1 MSVEAVNSKSDGFS
15 WKGFLNELNITAS
28 GINER
33 KSLIDSKLLPAISAH
48 PIEDREL
55 VQIIV
60 SLKPT
65 IELYVDKQSRELVLQ
80 VLRELAAKK
89 ASVFVK
95 AIAGVLDAE
104 VESAQPKTI
113 GHPDSIPSVVAKRF
127 VLLSWINEA
136 LVVPVVQ
143 LKADPETLAG
153 DAAWKHL
160 VVLAARL
167 LWGVA
172 PAGPK
177 ARSAK
182 HASISSSAHH
192 GVWRMLRGCPS
203 VIGPMLSVLL
213 DEAASS
219 EFAAVLMGNIISTAV
234 RLRSDQKE
242 NNGSAVDA
250 VEKVKEPIVAFIDKV
265 LIGSKTP
272 VSYSSVAD
280 MRDFLRFYVGGE
292 FEKQFKATIS
302 KMLLRSPE
310 VVLPTCLWLLQSL
323 DAETVDLS
331 AIYLG
336 MFADQLAS
344 NLIKSSNASV
354 RQTAVQIFALLSNT
368 PTTAEAAAKAADI
381 ATKPLIAGRYTQAEQ
396 RTEMYRL
403 LGNVRA
409 GPGNGW
415 ASAAAIVPAL
425 LKMTGKETVD
435 QPVRALFFALG
446 KQFRVLL
453 RHLSSDDAEGRAA
466 CIDVVKGFCEAAKKG
481 LALPDRSAVLR
492 LAWAADAVGE
502 PLWQVG
508 ASAIDGHGWAK
519 EHVAPL
525 VAALAAIA
533 QKTSGSPLA
542 AAGGTL
548 DAHVGVAL
556 ALRPSSEDDAG
567 MGEKMVS
574 LVAGPEK
581 SLLLWDK
588 AFHKC
593 TGDRE
598 SLWLLRSAQMLYAR
612 GCNDAR
618 IARLLMWV
626 ICEFP
631 EPRRQTAGEV
641 LQTLRQMAAPDSLRL
656 WTLVGPSVIS
666 CLAAQKRA
674 VGRSSWHDVLVAAAG
689 GQCSDKMQLLVD
701 MALAA
706 HYPAAATEGRQGSL
720 WISLTQRLSVD
731 PGELCADKISELLQT
746 VRASMADGPG
756 AEDRAAALA
765 LVRDLVFIGGESV
778 ARRVL
783 EFAHSDIDPEAL
795 QAISTEDL
803 AIWRTP
809 ADELFNDPVADKES
823 SQQQKSKNMR
833 GKTPDDVWAEQL
845 RQELARKN
853 NEKRKLTRE
862 EQELVDRQ
870 RAHEAAVRESVELT
884 RCALSRGLA
893 LARAVVEG
901 SSAVGSACMLELVRI
916 VVERAILG
924 GARSSE
930 QLAGEEV
937 LETLVALSTCA
948 EGLEPT
954 LRLPLAMGLLRTRG
968 FERVVPVCWLHE
980 SLEDLATRIYF
991 RLRVS
996 CELSPLPSAGFNF
1009 LFPFMQA
1016 TADAGGWGKRVK
1028 RGVEE
1033 HDEYAQM
1040 DHAAEQLTMVVDLLG
1055 FHAHFGG
1062 DIAMPRREML
1072 DLMIFL
1078 MATQQIL
1085 LPLCR
1090 SSLVRLAEEME
1101 GSDTPLERNALL
1113 AGLEQPD
1120 SAVRSACLAALDFVD
1135 LTELDYAKQ
1144 LWVNVGS
1151 AGAPALDDNSRA
1163 ARLLWDEN
1171 GLEVLPALIDDVVP
1185 YLNNASGEIRDGAA
1199 RSIALAIEDL
1209 AEQDSED
1216 IGSIIDTT
1224 LATLQQAYRK
1234 WYISLE
1240 PEYDSFG
1247 IVVPGTQ
1254 NRKDIADT
1262 RVAVGSALVHLAPLL
1277 TSSAQVQS
1285 LVSFLVRDRVL
1296 GERSEAVRARM
1307 LEAGAQAVA
1316 THGGKWAADLM
1327 PILEQFLGEPDEGT
1341 HAYDCIRE
1349 GVVVLLG
1356 RLAQHLPA
1364 DDQRRVSDAVDR
1376 LVEALSTP
1384 SESVQRAVSECLPPL
1399 ARRIS
1404 EEKQAL
1410 VVEDLLERTLKGEK
1424 YAVRRGGA
1432 YGIAGIIKGLGLA
1445 SLKKFNVVGR
1455 LRAACENKKEPHERQ
1470 GALFAFETM
1479 SKTLG
1484 RLFEPYVIQ
1493 FVPLLLVLF
1502 GDASPDVRE
1511 AALDTAR
1518 VIMANIS
1525 GHGVKLIMPAALE
1538 GLADD
1543 QWRIKKGS
1551 VEILG
1556 AMAFCAPKQLSLALP
1571 AIVPRIVTVLAD
1583 SHGQVAAAAR
1593 AALLRFGDV
1602 IHNPEIQAL
1611 VPTLMAAL
1619 DDPAAKTNAA
1629 LVQLLHT
1636 AFVHYIDA
1644 PSLAL
1649 VVPILQRGMRS
1660 RAASAKRNAAQI
1672 MGAMA
1677 TLTEP
1682 NDLAPYLDELM
1693 PLVRGVLIDPV
1704 PEARATAA
1712 KALGSLVQRLG
1723 EERFPSLVA
1732 DLIRILKSDVSGVDR
1747 AGAAQGLSEVLAG
1760 VGIGR
1765 LEGLLP
1771 EIVANCS
1778 SSLAAVREGF
1788 VLLLIFLPTTFGDDF
1803 RPFLPQVVPS
1813 VLSTLADDSELVRS
1827 AALRAGRILVVSYA
1841 SGEGIDLLLP
1851 ALLGA
1856 IHNDAW
1862 RIRHSAVELLGELL
1876 LRVAGI
1882 SGKQAERDREAA
1894 RALIFAKQNTADDEA
1909 DEADAEN
1916 DAGESDGEA
1925 EEDAAIASNLREIL
1939 SQKLGLDRCQAVL
1952 AALYVARSDVSAMVR
1967 QISFTV
1973 WKSLVNNTPR
1983 TVRECLPRIMD
1994 IVLIGLAA
2002 ESFDRR
2008 TTAARTLG
2016 DLVHK
2021 LGEAVMSRVVPI
2033 LERALDAPDASE
2045 SQTGSIRHGVF
2056 IGLSEILNSAG
2067 KLYVDMYADAM
2078 VPLVRRGLCDADSMV
2093 REAAASAFNALQQT
2107 AGPRVIDMIVPPLLN
2122 ALQDDSSPYALDA
2135 LRELMA
2141 VRANV
2146 VFPVLIP
2153 TLTKVPVTAFN
2164 ARALSALIQVAGAS
2178 LSKRLPA
2185 ILRALFDSMPA
2196 RRDDEAAAL
2205 ALHETVRVIVSSA
2218 AQDEDT
2224 LESLMLEFHECV
2236 KVPKSCNLAQTPD
2249 VASRISEACFAVEAM
2264 CQTFGPNSSGRGRS
2278 VLGPHVVDW
2287 LRILID
2293 LLGAPSA
2300 SVVHASWSALD
2311 SLCKT
2316 IPKEDFDGYVGPISR
2331 AVQQVT
2337 DALSEG
2343 QTTLPGFNLP
2353 KGLGPLLPIYAQG
2366 LLTGSTDTKERAVRG
2381 MARMV
2386 KFTEP
2391 SALRLYATVIA
2402 GPLIRIVGDRNPANV
2417 KAAILSTLGLLLT
2430 QIPAFMRPFLPQLQ
2444 RTFVRGLSET
2454 DDVVRQRAAAALAAL
2469 IPLQPRLDPLVSEL
2483 TAGIRQTEDLGMKL
2497 AMLRAIR
2504 AVVCAPNATSL
2515 SSASF
2520 QAIEDIVCRADS
2532 SASSDLRWRSL
2543 VSKTFGALCSALPVE
2558 SANKLIAQNAVLA
2571 ENDSADT
2578 QAAKLSFMASALSSA
2593 SQLFEHEMQQHIVDG
2608 VQTVLQSSSG
2618 VDRGQAALQAVA
2630 VAKNALIDK
2639 TVLQPGS
2646 PIVKALVD
2654 SLVRVV
2660 DPQTMTPY
2668 DTDVQHAALAALKS
2682 LSKHRFSEVI
2692 EPMRDSVVLVCLAH
2706 VRDRVVTVKL
2716 AAERCLLYSLRLVRV
2731 PKEGFDGNN
2740 AGLDRFVENM
2750 GGAAS
2755 EKGKLA
2761 LDYHRRV
2768 LSKLAESTREL
2779 DYASDDEDD
2788 VSKTNVADLD
2798 DQDS

>member
-1 MSVEAVNSKSDGFS
+1 MSVETESKDGGFV
-15 WKGFLNELNITAS
+15 WKGFLEELKIAS
-28 GINER
+28 PGIKER
-33 KSLIDSKLLPAISAH
+33 RSEIEGKLLPAIAAH
-48 PIEDREL
+48 PIEDKDL
-55 VQIIV
+55 VQIILA
-60 SLKPT
+60 LKPT
-65 IELYVDKQSRELVLQ
+65 ADLYVDKASRELVLK
-80 VLRELAAKK
+80 VLKELATKK
-89 ASVFVK
+89 APVFVK
-95 AIAGVLDAE
+95 AIAGVLDPV
-104 VESAQPKTI
+104 VESAQPKAVSR
-113 GHPDSIPSVVAKRF
+113 PDLIPSVVAKRV
-127 VLLSWINEA
+127 VLLSWILVA
-136 LVVPVVQ
+136 LPVPVEKLEV
-143 LKADPETLAG
+143 DPETLKT
-153 DAAWKHL
+153 DAAWKRL

-167 LWGVA
+167 LWGAV
-172 PAGPK
+172 PAQPK
-177 ARSAK
+177 VRSSK
-182 HASISSSAHH
+182 HRSLSSSAHH
-192 GVWRMLRGCPS
+192 GVWRVLRECPS
-203 VIGPMLSVLL
+203 MISPMLSVLL
-213 DEAASS
+213 GEVGSS
-219 EFAAVLMGNIISTAV
+219 EFAAVLLGNIVSTVV
-234 RLRSDQKE
+234 RLPTGQCVAATA
-242 NNGSAVDA
+242 AVDQSKDA
-250 VEKVKEPIVAFIDKV
+250 IVSFIDKV

-272 VSYSSVAD
+272 VSYSSVTD
-280 MRDFLRFYVGGE
+280 MGEFLRKYVGGD
-292 FEKQFKATIS
+292 FEKLFKASIS

-310 VVLPTCLWLLQSL
+310 VVLPTCLWMLQAL
-323 DAETVDLS
+323 DAQKVDLA
-331 AIYLG
+331 AIYLD
-336 MFADQLAS
+336 MFADTLVS
-344 NLIKSSNASV
+344 NLIKSSNADV
-354 RQTAVQIFALLSNT
+354 RQTAAQIFAFLANT
-368 PTTAEAAAKAADI
+368 PATAEAATKAADI
-381 ATKPLIAGRYTQAEQ
+381 ATKPLTAGRYTQPEQ
-396 RTEMYRL
+396 RTEMYGL

-425 LKMTGKETVD
+425 LKMTGKETVE
-435 QPVRALFFALG
+435 QPVVALFSALG
-446 KQFRVLL
+446 KQFQVLL
-453 RHLSSDDAEGRAA
+453 EHLCSAECGSSDKAA
-466 CIDVVKGFCEAAKKG
+466 CLDAVKAFSEAALKG
-481 LALPDRSAVLR
+481 LALPDRSAALR

-502 PLWQVG
+502 PLWRVD
-508 ASAIDGHGWAK
+508 AAVDGHAWAA

-525 VAALAAIA
+525 VAALAATA
-533 QKTSGSPLA
+533 QKASGNPLA
-542 AAGGTL
+542 VAGGTL
-548 DAHVGVAL
+548 DAHVGLAL
-556 ALRPSSEDDAG
+556 ALRRSSVDDAVG
-567 MGEKMVS
+567 DK
-574 LVAGPEK
+574 LVAAVAGAEK

-588 AFHKC
+588 VFHRC
-593 TGDRE
+593 TGERE
-598 SLWLLRSAQMLYAR
+598 SLWLLRAAQSLYAR
-612 GCNDAR
+612 GCNDS
-618 IARLLMWV
+618 RLAQLLAWV
-626 ICEFP
+626 VCDVP
-631 EPRRQTAGEV
+631 EPRRQTAADA
-641 LQTLRQMAAPDSLRL
+641 LLTLRAMAAPDALRL
-656 WTLVGPSVIS
+656 WKLVESTFVG
-666 CLAAQKRA
+666 CLAARKQPLGRA
-674 VGRSSWHDVLVAAAG
+674 SWNDVLVAVASG
-689 GQCSDKMQLLVD
+689 ECSDKEQLLVG
-701 MALAA
+701 MSLAT
-706 HYPAAATEGRQGSL
+706 HYPAAAATDARQGSL
-720 WISLTQRLSVD
+720 WIALTQRVGVD
-731 PGELCADKISELLQT
+731 PGDLCSDQLPELLQI
-746 VRASMADGPG
+746 VRTSMDDGAD
-756 AEDRAAALA
+756 AEGYAAALA
-765 LVRDLVFIGGESV
+765 LVRDLVFIGGEAV

-783 EFAHSDIDPEAL
+783 EFAHSDIGPEAL
-795 QAISTEDL
+795 KHVSTEDL
-803 AIWRTP
+803 AVWRTP
-809 ADELFNDPVADKES
+809 ADQLYADPVAAKES
-823 SQQQKSKNMR
+823 AQPAKNVR
-833 GKTPDDVWAEQL
+833 GKTADDVWAEQL
-845 RQELARKN
+845 RQELARKK
-853 NEKRKLTRE
+853 NEARKLTRE

-870 RAHEAAVRESVELT
+870 RQAEAAVRARVEHT
-884 RCALSRGLA
+884 RCGLSRGLA

-901 SSAVGSACMLELVRI
+901 SAAVGGACMLELVRV

-924 GARSSE
+924 GGRSTE
-930 QLAGEEV
+930 QLAGDEV
-937 LETLVALSTCA
+937 RQTVVALSTCA
-948 EGLEPT
+948 DGLQES

-968 FERVVPVCWLHE
+968 FERVVPQGWLQE
-980 SLEDLATRIYF
+980 SVEDLATRVYF

-996 CELSPLPSAGFNF
+996 CELAPLPAAGFNF
-1009 LFPFMQA
+1009 VFPFMQA
-1016 TADAGGWGKRVK
+1016 TADAGGWGRRVK

-1040 DHAAEQLTMVVDLLG
+1040 DHAAEQLTMVVDLVG

-1062 DIAMPRREML
+1062 DSAMPRKEMV
-1072 DLMIFL
+1072 DLLIFL

-1085 LPLCR
+1085 LPACR
-1090 SSLVRLAEEME
+1090 TSLVRLAEEME
-1101 GSDTPLERNALL
+1101 GADTPLERDALL

-1120 SAVRSACLAALDFVD
+1120 SAVRSACLAALDFAD
-1135 LTELDYAKQ
+1135 LTEIEYAKQ

-1151 AGAPALDDNSRA
+1151 AGAPALDDNARA

-1171 GLEVLPALIDDVVP
+1171 GLEVVPELVDDVVS
-1185 YLNNASGEIRDGAA
+1185 YLNSTAAEIRDGAA
-1199 RSIALAIEDL
+1199 RSIALAIEEL
-1209 AEQDSED
+1209 AEED
-1216 IGSIIDTT
+1216 PSGVEAIIDHT
-1224 LATLQQAYRK
+1224 LSSLQDAYRK

-1240 PEYDSFG
+1240 PEFDSFG

-1254 NRKDIADT
+1254 NRKDIADA
-1262 RVAVGSALVHLAPLL
+1262 RVAVGSALLHLAPLL
-1277 TSSAQVQS
+1277 CTSAQVQS

-1296 GERSEAVRARM
+1296 GERSEAVRTRM

-1316 THGGKWAADLM
+1316 THGSKWAADLM
-1327 PILEQFLGEPDEGT
+1327 PILEHFLGEPDEGT

-1384 SESVQRAVSECLPPL
+1384 SEAVQRAVSECLPPL

-1404 EEKQAL
+1404 EDKQAA
-1410 VVEDLLERTLKGEK
+1410 VVEELLERTLAGPK
-1424 YAVRRGGA
+1424 YAIRRGGA
-1432 YGIAGIIKGLGLA
+1432 YGIAGIVKGLGLA
-1445 SLKKFNVVGR
+1445 ALKKFNVVSR
-1455 LRAACENKKEPHERQ
+1455 LRDACEDKKDTFKRQ

-1479 SKTLG
+1479 AKTLG

-1502 GDASPDVRE
+1502 GDVNADVRD

-1538 GLADD
+1538 GIADD

-1619 DDPAAKTNAA
+1619 DDPAAKTDAA

-1660 RAASAKRNAAQI
+1660 RTAAAKRNAAQI

-1747 AGAAQGLSEVLAG
+1747 AGAAQGLSEVMAG

-1771 EIVANCS
+1771 EIVANCKS
-1778 SSLAAVREGF
+1778 PLAPVREGF
-1788 VLLLIFLPTTFGDDF
+1788 VLLLIYLPTTFGDDF

-1851 ALLGA
+1851 ALLEA
-1856 IHNDAW
+1856 MHNNAW

-1894 RALIFAKQNTADDEA
+1894 RALIFSKQGGGEDGADDDGA
-1909 DEADAEN
+1909 DGD
-1916 DAGESDGEA
+1916 ESEVDEEA
-1925 EEDAAIASNLREIL
+1925 EEDAVIASNLREIL

-1952 AALYVARSDVSAMVR
+1952 AALYVARSDVTAMVR

-1994 IVLIGLAA
+1994 IVLVGLAS
-2002 ESFDRR
+2002 ESYDRR
-2008 TTAARTLG
+2008 STAARTLG

-2033 LERALDAPDASE
+2033 LERALDSPDASE

-2067 KLYVDMYADAM
+2067 RLYVDMYADAM
-2078 VPLVRRGLCDADSMV
+2078 VPLVRRGLCDADPMV

-2185 ILRALFDSMPA
+2185 ILRALFDSMTA
-2196 RRDDEAAAL
+2196 HHDDQAAAAAL
-2205 ALHETVRVIVSSA
+2205 HDTVRVIVGSA

-2224 LESLMLEFHECV
+2224 LESLMREFHQCV
-2236 KVPKSCNLAQTPD
+2236 KVPKACNLAESPD
-2249 VASRISEACFAVEAM
+2249 VASRVAEACFAIEAM
-2264 CQTFGPNSSGRGRS
+2264 CQSFGPGSSGRGRS

-2287 LRILID
+2287 LRILIE

-2300 SVVHASWSALD
+2300 TVVQAAWSALD

-2316 IPKEDFDGYVGPISR
+2316 IPKEDYDGYVGPISR

-2337 DALSEG
+2337 ETLPAT
-2343 QTTLPGFNLP
+2343 QTTLPGFNLA

-2366 LLTGSTDTKERAVRG
+2366 LLTGSADTKERAVRG

-2391 SALRLYATVIA
+2391 SALRLYATVIT
-2402 GPLIRIVGDRNPANV
+2402 GPLIRIVGDRNPAAV
-2417 KAAILSTLGLLLT
+2417 KAAILATLGLLLS
-2430 QIPAFMRPFLPQLQ
+2430 QIPTFMRPFLPQLQ
-2444 RTFVRGLSET
+2444 RTFVRGLSEA
-2454 DDVVRQRAAAALAAL
+2454 DDIVRQRAAVALSAL

-2483 TAGIRQTEDLGMKL
+2483 ATGIRQTDDLGIKL

-2504 AVVCAPNATSL
+2504 AVVRAPNANML
-2515 SSASF
+2515 SPASF
-2520 QAIEDIVCRADS
+2520 QAIEDVVVSRSDV

-2543 VSKTFGALCSALPVE
+2543 VSQAFGYLCAALPAE
-2558 SANKLIAQNAVLA
+2558 EASRLIIDHAVLVSG
-2571 ENDSADT
+2571 DSADV
-2578 QAAKLSFMASALSSA
+2578 QASKLSFMASVLSSA
-2593 SQLFEHEMQQHIVDG
+2593 PRLFDCDMQKHIVDG
-2608 VQTVLQSSSG
+2608 VQTALQPSSS
-2618 VDRGQAALQAVA
+2618 VEQGQAALQAVA
-2630 VAKNALIDK
+2630 VTKNALLDQ
-2639 TVLQPGS
+2639 TVVLPAS
-2646 PIVKALVD
+2646 AVSALVD
-2654 SLVRVV
+2654 SLVRIV
-2660 DPQTMTPY
+2660 DPQTMVSY

-2682 LSKHRFSEVI
+2682 LSKHRFAEVI
-2692 EPMRDSVVLVCLAH
+2692 KPARDQVVLAAMAH

-2716 AAERCLLYSLRLVRV
+2716 AAERCLLYALRLAKVG
-2731 PKEGFDGNN
+2731 EFDGNSD
-2740 AGLDRFVENM
+2740 GLDEVVQNM
-2750 GGAAS
+2750 GGPS
-2755 EKGKLA
+2755 SDKGKQLV
-2761 LDYHRRV
+2761 DYHRRV
-2768 LSKLAESTREL
+2768 LCKLADMTREL
-2779 DYASDDEDD
+2779 DYISDDEDD
-2788 VSKTNVADLD
+2788 KSNSAKTKSADLD
-2798 DQDS
+2798 DQADNSI